1 MLWVI
6 AAAIF
11 PAYATIQNQSTILRQ
26 GFLATVRYI
35 AMFTV
40 PLCIGLAV
48 AAGPVVRVAFGE
60 QWLDAIPIVRILALF
75 ALVSSIGFNVGD
87 VYKAT
92 GRPDILVKLSLVHL
106 AIGFPVL
113 WFGAQ
118 YSLIGVATGQLA
130 TAIVM
135 MVLRLWVA
143 TWVIKVTIGDML
155 HQLKPSLLSG
165 MVLIVVLL
173 PCLFLTE
180 GILPLFRLF
189 ILALVGAVTYTST
202 LWLLD
207 RESLLQGSQVIGLSG
222 FLRKRKFALS
232 TSTDV
237 EPSVRDL

>member
-1 MLWVI
+1 
-6 AAAIF
+6 
-11 PAYATIQNQSTILRQ
+11 
-26 GFLATVRYI
+26 
-35 AMFTV
+35 
-40 PLCIGLAV
+40 
-48 AAGPVVRVAFGE
+48 
-60 QWLDAIPIVRILALF
+60 
-75 ALVSSIGFNVGD
+75 
-87 VYKAT
+87 
-92 GRPDILVKLSLVHL
+92 
-106 AIGFPVL
+106 
-113 WFGAQ
+113 
-118 YSLIGVATGQLA
+118 
-130 TAIVM
+130 
-135 MVLRLWVA
+135 
-143 TWVIKVTIGDML
+143 ML